1 MFCGHKW
8 KKSLVDDEANRLIFR
23 SFEYRLTFT
32 PPTPGFKGI
41 VFQQSMWGG
50 QDTLK
55 NETKCRISLHFV
67 PPDLSKTLKNPK
79 PK

>member
-23 SFEYRLTFT
+23 SFEYSLTFT

-55 NETKCRISLHFV
+55 MKQSAGSACTSSL
-67 PPDLSKTLKNPK
+67 PTSQK
-79 PK
+79 P